1 MEKAHLLITGSNGLV
16 ASQFMAQY
24 GDQYVFDTIDLSNQE
39 HPVDITKLDQ
49 VQRAVTSSSATAII
63 HCAAYTNV
71 TEAWKQQ
78 DDRSGAAYQVNVI
91 GTAHAAQAA
100 AESGKHIV
108 HISTPYI
115 FDGTLDGLYAEDEPA
130 SPIEWYGY
138 TKAEAERVLGE
149 SAASWTILRIDQPFR
164 SLPFPRPDT
173 VQRIISGLESGSL
186 PPQFTDHTFGPT
198 FLDDFA
204 HVLHWA
210 VEQKSQGI
218 FHATSGEKW
227 TDYDFAVAV
236 KKAFGLEG
244 EVQKGSLSEYLAK
257 SNRPYQK
264 NTALSTKKLQSQFG
278 VVSPILDAIATLV
291 VKHTN
296 E

>member
-24 GDQYVFDTIDLSNQE
+24 GDQYVFDTIDLSNPE

-49 VQRAVTSSSATAII
+49 VQRAVTDSSASAII

-100 AESGKHIV
+100 AETGKHLV

-115 FDGTLDGLYAEDEPA
+115 FDGTLDGLYTEEEPA

-164 SLPFPRPDT
+164 SLPFSRPDT
-173 VQRIISGLESGSL
+173 VQRIISGLEAGTL

-198 FLDDFA
+198 FLDDFS

-227 TDYDFAVAV
+227 TDYDFATAV
-236 KKAFGLEG
+236 QKAFGLKG
-244 EVQKGSLSEYLAK
+244 TVQKGSLSEYLAK

-264 NTALSTKKLQSQFG
+264 NTALSTEKLVRLMGKQ
-278 VVSPILDAIATLV
+278 LDVADAL
-291 VKHTN
+291 KQLLQKS
-296 E
+296 